1 MAENYEQ
8 TLAHVNT
15 NSKPTDL
22 KITDMR
28 FVDIVGAPMHCTLL
42 RIETNQGITG
52 YGEVRDG
59 ASKLYAQMLK
69 RFLIGENPCNI
80 DKIFRRIKQF
90 GGQSRQAGGVCG
102 VELALWDI
110 AGKAY
115 GIPVYQMLGGKFRD
129 KVRMYCDTDVD
140 GKDTGLNMG
149 DALKK
154 RVEKHGYTMLKM
166 DLGINQL
173 WDVEGG
179 LCAPAGFLEQYGY
192 TAKMAREAKARGD
205 KAAARWWANR
215 NYDVNNIAH
224 PFTGIHITTKGF
236 DYLENYVKEVRSVI
250 GYEIPLSID
259 HFGHIG
265 VEDCIKLA
273 NRLENYN
280 MCWLE
285 DMIPWQLTDQY
296 VRLHNAST
304 TPIATG
310 EDIYLLENFKPL
322 LDNRAVSIIHPDILS
337 SGGHLRDQEDRRLRR
352 GVRRGDGSAHGG
364 DPRCVPGGGARRCG
378 DQQLPRPGVP
388 LQRRG
393 LVERHGQ
400 GHREAQ
406 DRRRLHGGS
415 REARHR
421 HRRAGRRGPG
431 RAHPPRNPR
440 PVGEHGRVERLDLS
454 RSPLVLKKQTKPAK
468 RAPFRRPFFMLPPQK
483 FSAAGQKLFRGLIA
497 ISRGMWHNKPWV

>member
-1 MAENYEQ
+1 MAENFEQ

-15 NSKPTDL
+15 NSKPSDL
-22 KITDMR
+22 RITDMR

-90 GGQSRQAGGVCG
+90 GGMSRQAGGVCG

-179 LCAPAGFLEQYGY
+179 LCAPVGFLDEYHH
-192 TAKMAREAKARGD
+192 TAEMARDAKARGD

-215 NYDVNNIAH
+215 SYDQNNIAH
-224 PFTGIHITTKGF
+224 PFTGIHITKKGF

-273 NRLENYN
+273 NRLEDYN

-285 DMIPWQLTDQY
+285 DMIPWQLTEQY

-337 SGGHLRDQEDRRLRR
+337 SGGIYETKKIGDYAEEC
-352 GVRRGDGSAHGG
+352 GVAMALHMAETPVACLAAVHVAAATNNFLGLEFHSHDVDWWSDMVKDTEKPRIVDGFMA
-364 DPRCVPGGGARRCG
+364 VPEK
-378 DQQLPRPGVP
+378 PGI
-388 LQRRG
+388 G
-393 LVERHGQ
+393 IDE
-400 GHREAQ
+400 
-406 DRRRLHGGS
+406 
-415 REARHR
+415 
-421 HRRAGRRGPG
+421 
-431 RAHPPRNPR
+431 
-440 PVGEHGRVERLDLS
+440 LDDE
-454 RSPLVLKKQTKPAK
+454 VLKEHIHPEI
-468 RAPFRRPFFMLPPQK
+468 P
-483 FSAAGQKLFRGLIA
+483 GLWE
-497 ISRGMWHNKPWV
+497 STDEWNDWLSHDRLWS

>member
-179 LCAPAGFLEQYGY
+179 LCAPTGFLEQYGY

-337 SGGHLRDQEDRRLRR
+337 SGGIYETKKIGDYAEECGVAMALHMAETPVACLAAVHVAAATNNFLGLEFHSNDVDWWSDMVKDTEKPKIVDGFMAVPEKPGIGIDELDDEVLAEHIHPEIPGLWESTDEWNDWISHDRLW
-352 GVRRGDGSAHGG
+352 S
-364 DPRCVPGGGARRCG
+364 
-378 DQQLPRPGVP
+378 
-388 LQRRG
+388 
-393 LVERHGQ
+393 
-400 GHREAQ
+400 
-406 DRRRLHGGS
+406 
-415 REARHR
+415 
-421 HRRAGRRGPG
+421 
-431 RAHPPRNPR
+431 
-440 PVGEHGRVERLDLS
+440 
-454 RSPLVLKKQTKPAK
+454 
-468 RAPFRRPFFMLPPQK
+468 
-483 FSAAGQKLFRGLIA
+483 
-497 ISRGMWHNKPWV
+497 

>member
-1 MAENYEQ
+1 MAENFEQ

-15 NSKPTDL
+15 NSKPSDL
-22 KITDMR
+22 RITDMR

-90 GGQSRQAGGVCG
+90 GGMSRQAGGVCG

-179 LCAPAGFLEQYGY
+179 LCAPVGFLDEYHH
-192 TAKMAREAKARGD
+192 AAEMAREAKARGD

-215 NYDVNNIAH
+215 SYDQNNIAH
-224 PFTGIHITTKGF
+224 PFTGIHITKKGF

-273 NRLENYN
+273 NRLEDYN

-285 DMIPWQLTDQY
+285 DMIPWQLTEQY

-337 SGGHLRDQEDRRLRR
+337 SGGIYETKKIGDYAEEC
-352 GVRRGDGSAHGG
+352 GVAMALHMAETPVACLAAVHVAAATNNFLGLEFHSNDVDWWSDMVKDTEKPRIVDGFMA
-364 DPRCVPGGGARRCG
+364 VPEK
-378 DQQLPRPGVP
+378 PGI
-388 LQRRG
+388 G
-393 LVERHGQ
+393 IDE
-400 GHREAQ
+400 
-406 DRRRLHGGS
+406 
-415 REARHR
+415 
-421 HRRAGRRGPG
+421 
-431 RAHPPRNPR
+431 
-440 PVGEHGRVERLDLS
+440 LDDE
-454 RSPLVLKKQTKPAK
+454 VLKEHIHPEI
-468 RAPFRRPFFMLPPQK
+468 P
-483 FSAAGQKLFRGLIA
+483 GLWESTDEWNDW
-497 ISRGMWHNKPWV
+497 ISHDRLWS

>member
-154 RVEKHGYTMLKM
+154 RIEKHGYTMLKM

-179 LCAPAGFLEQYGY
+179 LSAPVGFLDEYHH
-192 TAKMAREAKARGD
+192 TAEMAREAKARGD

-215 NYDVNNIAH
+215 SYDQNNIAH
-224 PFTGIHITTKGF
+224 PFTGIHITKKGF

-273 NRLENYN
+273 NRLEDYN

-285 DMIPWQLTDQY
+285 DMIPWQLTEQY

-337 SGGHLRDQEDRRLRR
+337 SGGIYETKKIGDYAEEC
-352 GVRRGDGSAHGG
+352 GVAMALHMAETPVACLAAVHVAAATNNFLGLEFHSNDVDWWSDMVKDTEKPRIVDGFMA
-364 DPRCVPGGGARRCG
+364 VPEK
-378 DQQLPRPGVP
+378 PGI
-388 LQRRG
+388 G
-393 LVERHGQ
+393 IDE
-400 GHREAQ
+400 
-406 DRRRLHGGS
+406 
-415 REARHR
+415 
-421 HRRAGRRGPG
+421 
-431 RAHPPRNPR
+431 
-440 PVGEHGRVERLDLS
+440 LDDE
-454 RSPLVLKKQTKPAK
+454 VLKEHIHPEI
-468 RAPFRRPFFMLPPQK
+468 P
-483 FSAAGQKLFRGLIA
+483 GLWE
-497 ISRGMWHNKPWV
+497 STDEWNDWNSHDRLWS

>member
-1 MAENYEQ
+1 MAENFEQ

-15 NSKPTDL
+15 YSKPSDL
-22 KITDMR
+22 RITDMR

-69 RFLIGENPCNI
+69 RCLIGENPCNI

-90 GGQSRQAGGVCG
+90 GGMSRQAGGVCG

-179 LCAPAGFLEQYGY
+179 LSAPVGFLDEYHH
-192 TAKMAREAKARGD
+192 TAQMAREAKARGD

-215 NYDVNNIAH
+215 NYDQNNIAH
-224 PFTGIHITTKGF
+224 PFTGIHITKKGF

-273 NRLENYN
+273 NRLEDYN

-285 DMIPWQLTDQY
+285 DMIPWQLTEQY

-337 SGGHLRDQEDRRLRR
+337 SGGIYETKKIGDYAEEC
-352 GVRRGDGSAHGG
+352 GVAMALHMAETPVACLAAVHVAAATNNFLGLEFHSNDVDWWSDMVKDTEKPRIVDGFMA
-364 DPRCVPGGGARRCG
+364 VPEK
-378 DQQLPRPGVP
+378 PGI
-388 LQRRG
+388 G
-393 LVERHGQ
+393 IDE
-400 GHREAQ
+400 
-406 DRRRLHGGS
+406 
-415 REARHR
+415 
-421 HRRAGRRGPG
+421 
-431 RAHPPRNPR
+431 
-440 PVGEHGRVERLDLS
+440 LDDE
-454 RSPLVLKKQTKPAK
+454 VLKEHIHPEI
-468 RAPFRRPFFMLPPQK
+468 P
-483 FSAAGQKLFRGLIA
+483 GLWESTDEWNDW
-497 ISRGMWHNKPWV
+497 ISHDRLWS

>member
-1 MAENYEQ
+1 MYHRACKDRLRACGPAGKNREFQGGRKRAENYEQ

-179 LCAPAGFLEQYGY
+179 LCAPVGFLEQYGY

-224 PFTGIHITTKGF
+224 PFTGIHITKKGF

-337 SGGHLRDQEDRRLRR
+337 SGGIYETKKIGDYAEECGVAMALHMAETPVACLAAVHVAAATNNFLGLEFHSNDVDWWSDMVKDTEKPKIVDGFMAVPEKPGIGIDELDDEVLAEHIHPEIPGLWESTDEWNDWISHDRLW
-352 GVRRGDGSAHGG
+352 S
-364 DPRCVPGGGARRCG
+364 
-378 DQQLPRPGVP
+378 
-388 LQRRG
+388 
-393 LVERHGQ
+393 
-400 GHREAQ
+400 
-406 DRRRLHGGS
+406 
-415 REARHR
+415 
-421 HRRAGRRGPG
+421 
-431 RAHPPRNPR
+431 
-440 PVGEHGRVERLDLS
+440 
-454 RSPLVLKKQTKPAK
+454 
-468 RAPFRRPFFMLPPQK
+468 
-483 FSAAGQKLFRGLIA
+483 
-497 ISRGMWHNKPWV
+497 

>member
-1 MAENYEQ
+1 MAENFEQ

-15 NSKPTDL
+15 NSKPSDL
-22 KITDMR
+22 RITDMR

-69 RFLIGENPCNI
+69 RILIGENPCNI

-90 GGQSRQAGGVCG
+90 GGMSRQAGGVCG

-179 LCAPAGFLEQYGY
+179 LSAPVGFLDEYHH
-192 TAKMAREAKARGD
+192 TAEMAREAKARGD
-205 KAAARWWANR
+205 KAAARWWVNR
-215 NYDVNNIAH
+215 SYDQNNIAH
-224 PFTGIHITTKGF
+224 PFTGIHITKKGF

-273 NRLENYN
+273 NRLEDYN

-285 DMIPWQLTDQY
+285 DMIPWQLTEQY

-337 SGGHLRDQEDRRLRR
+337 SGGIYETKKIGDYAEEC
-352 GVRRGDGSAHGG
+352 GVAMALHMAETPVACLAAVHVAAATNNFLGLEFHSNDVDWWSDMVKDTEKPRIVDGFMA
-364 DPRCVPGGGARRCG
+364 VPEK
-378 DQQLPRPGVP
+378 PGI
-388 LQRRG
+388 G
-393 LVERHGQ
+393 IDE
-400 GHREAQ
+400 
-406 DRRRLHGGS
+406 
-415 REARHR
+415 
-421 HRRAGRRGPG
+421 
-431 RAHPPRNPR
+431 
-440 PVGEHGRVERLDLS
+440 LDDE
-454 RSPLVLKKQTKPAK
+454 VLKEHIHPEI
-468 RAPFRRPFFMLPPQK
+468 P
-483 FSAAGQKLFRGLIA
+483 GLWE
-497 ISRGMWHNKPWV
+497 STDEWNDWDSHDRLWS

>member
-1 MAENYEQ
+1 MAENFEQ

-15 NSKPTDL
+15 NSKPSDL
-22 KITDMR
+22 RITDMR

-69 RFLIGENPCNI
+69 RLLIGENPCNI

-90 GGQSRQAGGVCG
+90 GGMSRQAGGVCG

-179 LCAPAGFLEQYGY
+179 LSAPVGFLDEYHH
-192 TAKMAREAKARGD
+192 TAEMAREAKARGD

-215 NYDVNNIAH
+215 SYDQNNIAH
-224 PFTGIHITTKGF
+224 PFTGIHITKKGF

-273 NRLENYN
+273 NRLEDYN

-285 DMIPWQLTDQY
+285 DMIPWQLTEQY

-337 SGGHLRDQEDRRLRR
+337 SGGIYETKKIGDYAEEC
-352 GVRRGDGSAHGG
+352 GVAMALHMAETPVACLAAVHVAAATNNFLGLEFHSNDVDWWSDMVKDTEKPRIVDGFMA
-364 DPRCVPGGGARRCG
+364 VPEK
-378 DQQLPRPGVP
+378 PGI
-388 LQRRG
+388 G
-393 LVERHGQ
+393 IDE
-400 GHREAQ
+400 
-406 DRRRLHGGS
+406 
-415 REARHR
+415 
-421 HRRAGRRGPG
+421 
-431 RAHPPRNPR
+431 
-440 PVGEHGRVERLDLS
+440 LDDE
-454 RSPLVLKKQTKPAK
+454 VLKEHIHPEI
-468 RAPFRRPFFMLPPQK
+468 P
-483 FSAAGQKLFRGLIA
+483 GLWE
-497 ISRGMWHNKPWV
+497 STDEWNDWDSHDRLWS

>member
-1 MAENYEQ
+1 MAENFEQ

-15 NSKPTDL
+15 NSKPSDL
-22 KITDMR
+22 RITDMR

-69 RFLIGENPCNI
+69 RLLIGENPCNI

-90 GGQSRQAGGVCG
+90 GGMSRQAGGVCG

-179 LCAPAGFLEQYGY
+179 LCAPVGFLDEYQH

-215 NYDVNNIAH
+215 SYDQNNIAH
-224 PFTGIHITTKGF
+224 PFTAIHITKKGF

-273 NRLENYN
+273 NRLEDYN

-285 DMIPWQLTDQY
+285 DMIPWQLTEQY

-337 SGGHLRDQEDRRLRR
+337 SGGIYETKKIGDYAEEC
-352 GVRRGDGSAHGG
+352 GVAMALHMAETPVACLAAVHVAAATNNFLGLEFHSNDVDWWSDMVKDTEKPRIVDGFMA
-364 DPRCVPGGGARRCG
+364 VPEK
-378 DQQLPRPGVP
+378 PGI
-388 LQRRG
+388 G
-393 LVERHGQ
+393 IDE
-400 GHREAQ
+400 
-406 DRRRLHGGS
+406 
-415 REARHR
+415 
-421 HRRAGRRGPG
+421 
-431 RAHPPRNPR
+431 
-440 PVGEHGRVERLDLS
+440 LDDE
-454 RSPLVLKKQTKPAK
+454 VLKEHIHPEI
-468 RAPFRRPFFMLPPQK
+468 P
-483 FSAAGQKLFRGLIA
+483 GLWE
-497 ISRGMWHNKPWV
+497 STDEWNDWNSHDRLWS

>member
-15 NSKPTDL
+15 YSKPSDL
-22 KITDMR
+22 RITDMR
-28 FVDIVGAPMHCTLL
+28 FVDIAGAPMHCTLL

-59 ASKLYAQMLK
+59 AAKLYAQMLK

-149 DALKK
+149 EALKK

-179 LCAPAGFLEQYGY
+179 LCAPTGFLEQYGY
-192 TAKMAREAKARGD
+192 TAKMAREAREKGD

-215 NYDVNNIAH
+215 SYDVNNIAH
-224 PFTGIHITTKGF
+224 PFTGIHITKKGF

-273 NRLENYN
+273 NRLEDYN

-322 LDNRAVSIIHPDILS
+322 LDNHAVSIIHPDILS
-337 SGGHLRDQEDRRLRR
+337 SGGIYETKKIGDYAEEC
-352 GVRRGDGSAHGG
+352 GVAMALHMAET
-364 DPRCVPGGGARRCG
+364 PVACLAAVHVAAATNNF
-378 DQQLPRPGVP
+378 L
-388 LQRRG
+388 G
-393 LVERHGQ
+393 LEFHSNDVDWWSDMVKDTE
-400 GHREAQ
+400 
-406 DRRRLHGGS
+406 
-415 REARHR
+415 
-421 HRRAGRRGPG
+421 
-431 RAHPPRNPR
+431 
-440 PVGEHGRVERLDLS
+440 
-454 RSPLVLKKQTKPAK
+454 KPAIVDG
-468 RAPFRRPFFMLPPQK
+468 FMAVPEKPGIGIDELDDEVL
-483 FSAAGQKLFRGLIA
+483 AAHIHPEIPGLWESTDEWNDW
-497 ISRGMWHNKPWV
+497 ISHDRLWS

>member
-1 MAENYEQ
+1 MAENFEQ

-15 NSKPTDL
+15 NSKPSDL
-22 KITDMR
+22 RITDMR

-69 RFLIGENPCNI
+69 RILIGENPCNI

-90 GGQSRQAGGVCG
+90 GGMSRQAGGVCG

-179 LCAPAGFLEQYGY
+179 LSAPVGFLDEYHH
-192 TAKMAREAKARGD
+192 TAEMAREAKARGD

-215 NYDVNNIAH
+215 SYDQNNIAH
-224 PFTGIHITTKGF
+224 PFTGIHITKKGF

-273 NRLENYN
+273 NRLEDYN

-285 DMIPWQLTDQY
+285 DMIPWQLTEQY

-337 SGGHLRDQEDRRLRR
+337 SGGIYETKKIGDYAEEC
-352 GVRRGDGSAHGG
+352 GVAMALHMAETPVACLAAVHVAAATNNFLGLEFHSNDVDWWSDMVKDTEKPRIVDGFMA
-364 DPRCVPGGGARRCG
+364 VPEK
-378 DQQLPRPGVP
+378 PGI
-388 LQRRG
+388 G
-393 LVERHGQ
+393 IDE
-400 GHREAQ
+400 
-406 DRRRLHGGS
+406 
-415 REARHR
+415 
-421 HRRAGRRGPG
+421 
-431 RAHPPRNPR
+431 
-440 PVGEHGRVERLDLS
+440 LDDE
-454 RSPLVLKKQTKPAK
+454 VLKEHIHPEI
-468 RAPFRRPFFMLPPQK
+468 P
-483 FSAAGQKLFRGLIA
+483 GLWE
-497 ISRGMWHNKPWV
+497 STDEWNDWLSHDRLWS

>member
-1 MAENYEQ
+1 MAENFEQ

-15 NSKPTDL
+15 NSKPSDL
-22 KITDMR
+22 RITDMR

-59 ASKLYAQMLK
+59 AAKLYAQMLK

-80 DKIFRRIKQF
+80 DKIFRRIKQY

-149 DALKK
+149 EALKM
-154 RVEKHGYTMLKM
+154 RVQKHGYTMLKM

-179 LCAPAGFLEQYGY
+179 LCAPVGFLDEYHH
-192 TAKMAREAKARGD
+192 TAKMAREAKQKGD
-205 KAAARWWANR
+205 KVAARWWANR
-215 NYDVNNIAH
+215 NYDQNNIAH
-224 PFTGIHITTKGF
+224 PFTGIHITKKGF

-285 DMIPWQLTDQY
+285 DMIPWQLTEQY

-337 SGGHLRDQEDRRLRR
+337 SGGIYETKKIGDYAEECGVAMALHMAETPVACLAAVHVAAATNNFLGLEFHSNDVEWWSDMVKDTEKPRIVDGFMAVPEKPGIGIDELDDEVLAAHIHPEIPGLWESTDEWNDWISHDRLW
-352 GVRRGDGSAHGG
+352 S
-364 DPRCVPGGGARRCG
+364 
-378 DQQLPRPGVP
+378 
-388 LQRRG
+388 
-393 LVERHGQ
+393 
-400 GHREAQ
+400 
-406 DRRRLHGGS
+406 
-415 REARHR
+415 
-421 HRRAGRRGPG
+421 
-431 RAHPPRNPR
+431 
-440 PVGEHGRVERLDLS
+440 
-454 RSPLVLKKQTKPAK
+454 
-468 RAPFRRPFFMLPPQK
+468 
-483 FSAAGQKLFRGLIA
+483 
-497 ISRGMWHNKPWV
+497 

>member
-1 MAENYEQ
+1 MAENFEQ

-15 NSKPTDL
+15 NSKPSDL
-22 KITDMR
+22 RITDMR

-90 GGQSRQAGGVCG
+90 GGMSRQAGGVCG

-179 LCAPAGFLEQYGY
+179 LSAPVGFLDEYHH
-192 TAKMAREAKARGD
+192 TAEMAREAKARGD

-215 NYDVNNIAH
+215 SYDQNNIAH
-224 PFTGIHITTKGF
+224 PFTSIHITKKGF

-273 NRLENYN
+273 NRLEDYN

-285 DMIPWQLTDQY
+285 DMIPWQLTEQY

-337 SGGHLRDQEDRRLRR
+337 SGGIYETKKIGDYAEEC
-352 GVRRGDGSAHGG
+352 GVAMALHMAETPVACLAAVHVAAATNNFLGLEFHSNDVDWWSDMVKDTEKPRIVDGFMA
-364 DPRCVPGGGARRCG
+364 VPEK
-378 DQQLPRPGVP
+378 PGI
-388 LQRRG
+388 G
-393 LVERHGQ
+393 IDE
-400 GHREAQ
+400 
-406 DRRRLHGGS
+406 
-415 REARHR
+415 
-421 HRRAGRRGPG
+421 
-431 RAHPPRNPR
+431 
-440 PVGEHGRVERLDLS
+440 LDDE
-454 RSPLVLKKQTKPAK
+454 VLKEHIHPEI
-468 RAPFRRPFFMLPPQK
+468 P
-483 FSAAGQKLFRGLIA
+483 GLWESTDEWNDW
-497 ISRGMWHNKPWV
+497 ISHDRLWS

>member
-179 LCAPAGFLEQYGY
+179 LCAPTGFLEQYGY

-215 NYDVNNIAH
+215 SYDVNNIAH
-224 PFTGIHITTKGF
+224 PFTGIHITKKGF

-337 SGGHLRDQEDRRLRR
+337 SGGIYETKKIGDYAEECGVAMALHMAETPVACLAAVHVAAATNNFLGLEFHSNDVDWWSDMVKDTEKPKIVDGFMAVPEKPGIGIDELDDEVLAEHIHPEIPGLWESTDEWNDWISHDRLW
-352 GVRRGDGSAHGG
+352 S
-364 DPRCVPGGGARRCG
+364 
-378 DQQLPRPGVP
+378 
-388 LQRRG
+388 
-393 LVERHGQ
+393 
-400 GHREAQ
+400 
-406 DRRRLHGGS
+406 
-415 REARHR
+415 
-421 HRRAGRRGPG
+421 
-431 RAHPPRNPR
+431 
-440 PVGEHGRVERLDLS
+440 
-454 RSPLVLKKQTKPAK
+454 
-468 RAPFRRPFFMLPPQK
+468 
-483 FSAAGQKLFRGLIA
+483 
-497 ISRGMWHNKPWV
+497 

>member
-15 NSKPTDL
+15 YSKPSEL
-22 KITDMR
+22 RITDMR

-80 DKIFRRIKQF
+80 DKIFRRIKQY

-149 DALKK
+149 EALKM
-154 RVEKHGYTMLKM
+154 RVKKHGYTMLKM

-179 LCAPAGFLEQYGY
+179 LCAPVGFLEQYAY
-192 TAKMAREAKARGD
+192 TAKMAREAKQKGD

-215 NYDVNNIAH
+215 NYDQNNIAH
-224 PFTGIHITTKGF
+224 PFTGIHITKKGF

-273 NRLENYN
+273 NRLEDYN

-337 SGGHLRDQEDRRLRR
+337 SGGIYETKKIGDYAEECGVAMALHMAETPVACLAAVHVAAATNNFLGLEFHSNDVDWWSDMVKDTEKPRIVDGFMAVPEKPGIGIDELDDEVLAAHIHPEIPGLWEPTTEWDNWISHDRLW
-352 GVRRGDGSAHGG
+352 S
-364 DPRCVPGGGARRCG
+364 
-378 DQQLPRPGVP
+378 
-388 LQRRG
+388 
-393 LVERHGQ
+393 
-400 GHREAQ
+400 
-406 DRRRLHGGS
+406 
-415 REARHR
+415 
-421 HRRAGRRGPG
+421 
-431 RAHPPRNPR
+431 
-440 PVGEHGRVERLDLS
+440 
-454 RSPLVLKKQTKPAK
+454 
-468 RAPFRRPFFMLPPQK
+468 
-483 FSAAGQKLFRGLIA
+483 
-497 ISRGMWHNKPWV
+497 

>member
-15 NSKPTDL
+15 YSKPSEL
-22 KITDMR
+22 RITDMR

-42 RIETNQGITG
+42 RIDTNQGITG

-149 DALKK
+149 EALKK

-179 LCAPAGFLEQYGY
+179 LCAPVGFLDQYGY
-192 TAKMAREAKARGD
+192 TVKMARAAKQKGD
-205 KAAARWWANR
+205 KVAARWWANR
-215 NYDVNNIAH
+215 AYDQQNIAH
-224 PFTGIHITTKGF
+224 PFTGIHITKKGF

-273 NRLENYN
+273 NRLEDYN

-285 DMIPWQLTDQY
+285 DMIPCQLTDQY

-322 LDNRAVSIIHPDILS
+322 LDNHAVSIIHPDILS
-337 SGGHLRDQEDRRLRR
+337 SGGIYETKKIGDYAEECGVAMALHMAETPVACLAAVHVAAATNNFLGLEFHSNDVDWWSDMVKDTEKPRIVDGFMAVPEKPGIGIDELDDEVLAEHIHPEIPGLWEPTTEWDNWISHDRLW
-352 GVRRGDGSAHGG
+352 S
-364 DPRCVPGGGARRCG
+364 
-378 DQQLPRPGVP
+378 
-388 LQRRG
+388 
-393 LVERHGQ
+393 
-400 GHREAQ
+400 
-406 DRRRLHGGS
+406 
-415 REARHR
+415 
-421 HRRAGRRGPG
+421 
-431 RAHPPRNPR
+431 
-440 PVGEHGRVERLDLS
+440 
-454 RSPLVLKKQTKPAK
+454 
-468 RAPFRRPFFMLPPQK
+468 
-483 FSAAGQKLFRGLIA
+483 
-497 ISRGMWHNKPWV
+497 

>member
-1 MAENYEQ
+1 MAENFEQ

-15 NSKPTDL
+15 NSKPSDL
-22 KITDMR
+22 RITDMR

-90 GGQSRQAGGVCG
+90 GGMSRQAGGVCG

-115 GIPVYQMLGGKFRD
+115 CIPVYQMLGGKFRD

-179 LCAPAGFLEQYGY
+179 LSAPVGFLDEYHH
-192 TAKMAREAKARGD
+192 TAEMAREAKARGD

-215 NYDVNNIAH
+215 SYDQNNIAH
-224 PFTGIHITTKGF
+224 PFTSIHITKKGF

-273 NRLENYN
+273 NRLEDYN

-285 DMIPWQLTDQY
+285 DMIPWQLTEQY

-337 SGGHLRDQEDRRLRR
+337 SGGIYETKKIGDYAEEC
-352 GVRRGDGSAHGG
+352 GVAMALHMAETPVACLAAVHVAAATNNFLGLEFHSNDVDWWSDMVKDTEKPRIVDGFMA
-364 DPRCVPGGGARRCG
+364 VPEK
-378 DQQLPRPGVP
+378 PGI
-388 LQRRG
+388 G
-393 LVERHGQ
+393 IDE
-400 GHREAQ
+400 
-406 DRRRLHGGS
+406 
-415 REARHR
+415 
-421 HRRAGRRGPG
+421 
-431 RAHPPRNPR
+431 
-440 PVGEHGRVERLDLS
+440 LDDE
-454 RSPLVLKKQTKPAK
+454 VLKEHIHPEI
-468 RAPFRRPFFMLPPQK
+468 P
-483 FSAAGQKLFRGLIA
+483 GLWE
-497 ISRGMWHNKPWV
+497 STDEWNDWLSHDRLWS

>member
-154 RVEKHGYTMLKM
+154 RIEKHGYTMLKM

-179 LCAPAGFLEQYGY
+179 LCAPVGFLEQYGY

-224 PFTGIHITTKGF
+224 PFTGIHITKKGF

-265 VEDCIKLA
+265 VNEIIKLA
-273 NRLENYN
+273 RRLEKYN
-280 MCWLE
+280 IAWME
-285 DMIPWQLTDQY
+285 DPIAWCYPNQWKHL
-296 VRLHNAST
+296 AEST
-304 TPIATG
+304 TIPICTG
-310 EDIYLLENFKPL
+310 EDIYLAESFRPLLENGGIGIAHPDALTCGGILETKKLGDLAQTYGVRMALHQAATPIHAMAAAHIGVATENCWACEFHANDVPWWDDLIISRMRKPL
-322 LDNRAVSIIHPDILS
+322 IQNGFIEVPDL
-337 SGGHLRDQEDRRLRR
+337 
-352 GVRRGDGSAHGG
+352 
-364 DPRCVPGGGARRCG
+364 PGLGIDDMNDEVIAEHIS
-378 DQQLPRPGVP
+378 QLNPGVWEP
-388 LQRRG
+388 TDEWNHEYS
-393 LVERHGQ
+393 V
-400 GHREAQ
+400 
-406 DRRRLHGGS
+406 D
-415 REARHR
+415 
-421 HRRAGRRGPG
+421 
-431 RAHPPRNPR
+431 
-440 PVGEHGRVERLDLS
+440 
-454 RSPLVLKKQTKPAK
+454 
-468 RAPFRRPFFMLPPQK
+468 
-483 FSAAGQKLFRGLIA
+483 A
-497 ISRGMWHNKPWV
+497 IYN

>member
-1 MAENYEQ
+1 MAENFEQ

-15 NSKPTDL
+15 NSKPSDL
-22 KITDMR
+22 RITDMR

-90 GGQSRQAGGVCG
+90 GGMSRQAGGVCG

-179 LCAPAGFLEQYGY
+179 LCAPVGFLDEYHH
-192 TAKMAREAKARGD
+192 TAEMAREAKARGD
-205 KAAARWWANR
+205 KAAARWWTNR
-215 NYDVNNIAH
+215 SYDQNNIAH
-224 PFTGIHITTKGF
+224 PFTGIHITKKGF

-273 NRLENYN
+273 NRLEDYN

-285 DMIPWQLTDQY
+285 DMIPWQLTEQY

-337 SGGHLRDQEDRRLRR
+337 SGGIYETKKIGDYAEEC
-352 GVRRGDGSAHGG
+352 GVAMALHMAETPVACLAAVHVAAATNNFLGLEFHSNDVDWWSDMVKDTEKPRIVDGFMA
-364 DPRCVPGGGARRCG
+364 VPEK
-378 DQQLPRPGVP
+378 PGI
-388 LQRRG
+388 G
-393 LVERHGQ
+393 IDE
-400 GHREAQ
+400 
-406 DRRRLHGGS
+406 
-415 REARHR
+415 
-421 HRRAGRRGPG
+421 
-431 RAHPPRNPR
+431 
-440 PVGEHGRVERLDLS
+440 LDDE
-454 RSPLVLKKQTKPAK
+454 VLKEHIHPEI
-468 RAPFRRPFFMLPPQK
+468 P
-483 FSAAGQKLFRGLIA
+483 GLWE
-497 ISRGMWHNKPWV
+497 STDEWNNWDSHDRLWS

>member
-1 MAENYEQ
+1 MAENFEQ

-15 NSKPTDL
+15 NSKPSDL
-22 KITDMR
+22 RITDMR

-69 RFLIGENPCNI
+69 RIRIGENPCNI

-90 GGQSRQAGGVCG
+90 GGMSRQAGGVCG

-179 LCAPAGFLEQYGY
+179 LSAPVGFLDEYHH
-192 TAKMAREAKARGD
+192 TAEMAREAKARGD

-215 NYDVNNIAH
+215 SYDQNNIAH
-224 PFTGIHITTKGF
+224 PFTGIHITKKGF

-273 NRLENYN
+273 NRLEDYN

-285 DMIPWQLTDQY
+285 DMIPWQLTEQY

-337 SGGHLRDQEDRRLRR
+337 SGGIYETKKIGDYAEEC
-352 GVRRGDGSAHGG
+352 GVAMALHMAETPVACLAAVHVAAATNNFLGLEFHSNDVDWWSDMVKDTEKPRIVDGFMA
-364 DPRCVPGGGARRCG
+364 VPEK
-378 DQQLPRPGVP
+378 PGI
-388 LQRRG
+388 G
-393 LVERHGQ
+393 IDE
-400 GHREAQ
+400 
-406 DRRRLHGGS
+406 
-415 REARHR
+415 
-421 HRRAGRRGPG
+421 
-431 RAHPPRNPR
+431 
-440 PVGEHGRVERLDLS
+440 LDDE
-454 RSPLVLKKQTKPAK
+454 VLKEHIHPEI
-468 RAPFRRPFFMLPPQK
+468 P
-483 FSAAGQKLFRGLIA
+483 GLWE
-497 ISRGMWHNKPWV
+497 STDEWNDWDSHDRLWS

>member
-154 RVEKHGYTMLKM
+154 RIEKHGYTMLKM

-179 LCAPAGFLEQYGY
+179 LCAPTGFLEQYGY

-285 DMIPWQLTDQY
+285 DMIPWQLTEQY

-337 SGGHLRDQEDRRLRR
+337 SGGIYETKKIGDYAEECGVAMALHMAETPVACLAAVHVAAATNNFLGLEFHSNDVDWWSDMVKDTEKPKIVDGFMAVPEKPGIGIDELDDEVLAEHIHPEIPGLWESTDEWNDWISHDRLW
-352 GVRRGDGSAHGG
+352 S
-364 DPRCVPGGGARRCG
+364 
-378 DQQLPRPGVP
+378 
-388 LQRRG
+388 
-393 LVERHGQ
+393 
-400 GHREAQ
+400 
-406 DRRRLHGGS
+406 
-415 REARHR
+415 
-421 HRRAGRRGPG
+421 
-431 RAHPPRNPR
+431 
-440 PVGEHGRVERLDLS
+440 
-454 RSPLVLKKQTKPAK
+454 
-468 RAPFRRPFFMLPPQK
+468 
-483 FSAAGQKLFRGLIA
+483 
-497 ISRGMWHNKPWV
+497 

>member
-179 LCAPAGFLEQYGY
+179 LCAPVGFLEQYGY
-192 TAKMAREAKARGD
+192 TAKMAREAKAAGD
-205 KAAARWWANR
+205 VAAARYWSNR
-215 NYDVNNIAH
+215 AYDYQNIAH
-224 PFTGIHITTKGF
+224 PFTGIHITEKGF
-236 DYLENYVKEVRSVI
+236 DYLENYVEEVRSVI

-265 VEDCIKLA
+265 IDDCIKLA
-273 NRLENYN
+273 KRVERFNL
-280 MCWLE
+280 CWLE
-285 DMIPWQLTDQY
+285 DLIPWQLTDQY
-296 VRLHNAST
+296 VRLNQST
-304 TPIATG
+304 TSPIATG

-337 SGGHLRDQEDRRLRR
+337 SGGIYETKKIGDYAEEC
-352 GVRRGDGSAHGG
+352 GVAMALHMAETPVACLAAVHVAAATNNFLGLEFHSNDVDWWSDMVKDTEKPKIVDGFMAVPRSPASASTSWTTRSW
-364 DPRCVPGGGARRCG
+364 PSTSTPKSPAC
-378 DQQLPRPGVP
+378 
-388 LQRRG
+388 
-393 LVERHGQ
+393 
-400 GHREAQ
+400 
-406 DRRRLHGGS
+406 
-415 REARHR
+415 
-421 HRRAGRRGPG
+421 G
-431 RAHPPRNPR
+431 RARTS
-440 PVGEHGRVERLDLS
+440 GTTGSLMIAS
-454 RSPLVLKKQTKPAK
+454 GLKKTDKTRK

>member
-154 RVEKHGYTMLKM
+154 RIEKHGYTMLKM

-179 LCAPAGFLEQYGY
+179 LCAPVGFLEQYGY

-224 PFTGIHITTKGF
+224 PFTGIHITKKGF

-337 SGGHLRDQEDRRLRR
+337 SGGIYETKKIGDYAEECGVAMALHMAETPVACLAAVHVAAATNNFLGLEFHSNDVDWWSDMVKDTEKPEIVDGFMAVPEKPGIGIDELDDEVLAEHIHPEIPGLWESTDEWNDWISHDRLW
-352 GVRRGDGSAHGG
+352 S
-364 DPRCVPGGGARRCG
+364 
-378 DQQLPRPGVP
+378 
-388 LQRRG
+388 
-393 LVERHGQ
+393 
-400 GHREAQ
+400 
-406 DRRRLHGGS
+406 
-415 REARHR
+415 
-421 HRRAGRRGPG
+421 
-431 RAHPPRNPR
+431 
-440 PVGEHGRVERLDLS
+440 
-454 RSPLVLKKQTKPAK
+454 
-468 RAPFRRPFFMLPPQK
+468 
-483 FSAAGQKLFRGLIA
+483 
-497 ISRGMWHNKPWV
+497 

>member
-179 LCAPAGFLEQYGY
+179 LCAPTGVLEQYGY

-215 NYDVNNIAH
+215 SYDVNNIAH
-224 PFTGIHITTKGF
+224 PFTGIHITKKGF

-337 SGGHLRDQEDRRLRR
+337 SGGIYETKKIGDYAEECGVAMALHMAETPVACLAAVHVAAATNNFLGLEFHSNDVDWWSDMVKDTEKPKIVDGFMAVPEKPGIGIDELDDEVLAEHIHPEIPGLWESTDEWNDWISHDRLW
-352 GVRRGDGSAHGG
+352 S
-364 DPRCVPGGGARRCG
+364 
-378 DQQLPRPGVP
+378 
-388 LQRRG
+388 
-393 LVERHGQ
+393 
-400 GHREAQ
+400 
-406 DRRRLHGGS
+406 
-415 REARHR
+415 
-421 HRRAGRRGPG
+421 
-431 RAHPPRNPR
+431 
-440 PVGEHGRVERLDLS
+440 
-454 RSPLVLKKQTKPAK
+454 
-468 RAPFRRPFFMLPPQK
+468 
-483 FSAAGQKLFRGLIA
+483 
-497 ISRGMWHNKPWV
+497 

>member
-154 RVEKHGYTMLKM
+154 RIEKHGYTMLKM

-179 LCAPAGFLEQYGY
+179 LCAPTGFLEQYGY

-337 SGGHLRDQEDRRLRR
+337 SGGIYETKKIGDYAEECGVAMALHMAETPVACLAAVHVAAATNNFLGLEFHSNDVDWWSDMVKDTEKPEIVDGFMAVPEKPGIGIDELDDEVLAEHIHPEIPGLWESTDEWNDWISHDRLW
-352 GVRRGDGSAHGG
+352 S
-364 DPRCVPGGGARRCG
+364 
-378 DQQLPRPGVP
+378 
-388 LQRRG
+388 
-393 LVERHGQ
+393 
-400 GHREAQ
+400 
-406 DRRRLHGGS
+406 
-415 REARHR
+415 
-421 HRRAGRRGPG
+421 
-431 RAHPPRNPR
+431 
-440 PVGEHGRVERLDLS
+440 
-454 RSPLVLKKQTKPAK
+454 
-468 RAPFRRPFFMLPPQK
+468 
-483 FSAAGQKLFRGLIA
+483 
-497 ISRGMWHNKPWV
+497 

>member
-154 RVEKHGYTMLKM
+154 RIEKHGYTMLKM

-179 LCAPAGFLEQYGY
+179 LCAPTGFLEQYGY

-215 NYDVNNIAH
+215 NYDVNNIAL

-285 DMIPWQLTDQY
+285 DMIPWQLTEQY

-337 SGGHLRDQEDRRLRR
+337 SGGIYETKKIGDYAEECGVAMALHMAETPVACLAAVHVAAATNNFLGLEFHSNDVDWWSDMVKDTEKPKIVDGFMAVPEKPGIGIDELDDEVLAEHIHPEIPGLWESTDEWNDWISHDRLW
-352 GVRRGDGSAHGG
+352 S
-364 DPRCVPGGGARRCG
+364 
-378 DQQLPRPGVP
+378 
-388 LQRRG
+388 
-393 LVERHGQ
+393 
-400 GHREAQ
+400 
-406 DRRRLHGGS
+406 
-415 REARHR
+415 
-421 HRRAGRRGPG
+421 
-431 RAHPPRNPR
+431 
-440 PVGEHGRVERLDLS
+440 
-454 RSPLVLKKQTKPAK
+454 
-468 RAPFRRPFFMLPPQK
+468 
-483 FSAAGQKLFRGLIA
+483 
-497 ISRGMWHNKPWV
+497 